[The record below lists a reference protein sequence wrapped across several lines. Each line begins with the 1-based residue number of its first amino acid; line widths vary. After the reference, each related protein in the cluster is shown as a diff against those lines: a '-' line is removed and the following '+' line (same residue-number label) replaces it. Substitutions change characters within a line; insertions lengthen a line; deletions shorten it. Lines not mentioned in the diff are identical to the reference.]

1 MSAWLTVWFPRWPVC
16 FHRAVSLLSCHS
28 LSRDCWLLC
37 QPPQGVSLHASVC
50 MCAPVCVWYRK
61 SRLWSSHFPAA
72 PHVWIEAR
80 CFEMLKSQPVHC
92 LAVTHNS
99 PTYSLVQLLFLFSPL
114 PSLRLSF
121 NFAMCIKMG
130 LHCCDCSASKTQR
143 ETKVSCSSKLFV
155 KAVEKKK
162 CGRTCCQLLL
172 RRLTFLASVFLLWCC
187 HHKKTQKTWI
197 IKSLCSSL
205 VARTWNFL
213 LNDNVSYVT
222 LPTGTISLGFEWKET
237 WQRGDSLMRTE

>member
-1 MSAWLTVWFPRWPVC
+1 MSVWLTVWFPRWPVC

-28 LSRDCWLLC
+28 VSRDCWLL
-37 QPPQGVSLHASVC
+37 SLSTPTGSVFAVLCMHASVC
-50 MCAPVCVWYRK
+50 MCAHVCMCVWYRK

-99 PTYSLVQLLFLFSPL
+99 PAYSLVWLLFLFFLPL

-130 LHCCDCSASKTQR
+130 HLCCYCSASKTQR
-143 ETKVSCSSKLFV
+143 ETKVCSSSSSKLFV

-162 CGRTCCQLLL
+162 
-172 RRLTFLASVFLLWCC
+172 SVGG
-187 HHKKTQKTWI
+187 
-197 IKSLCSSL
+197 L
-205 VARTWNFL
+205 VANY
-213 LNDNVSYVT
+213 SC
-222 LPTGTISLGFEWKET
+222 
-237 WQRGDSLMRTE
+237 GDSLF